1 MKILQT
7 SDWHLDWKTHG
18 VSRFDELWKAVEAS
32 VTTAIEQEVDL
43 YAFTGD
49 LCDPDAGGTAVF
61 ECAEVALWAA
71 SRLQNADIPSVWCS
85 GNHDVIE
92 DGRGRT
98 TLAPLAGYAA
108 NTDGMVKVYEAGM
121 TDVVRLTHS
130 QAWGSPFCE
139 IIALPYPSATRPY
152 DMDKVFAPHDA
163 WHGFKGSEPRIILSH
178 LAVPGVV
185 QGEEIGEMAR
195 GRDVMYP
202 IEKVLRGIKDDDIG
216 AAVMLQGHYHRQ
228 QSLNFG
234 GVYMHIP
241 GSLAQLTFSEEHYTS
256 GYLIIEV
263 G

>member
-7 SDWHLDWKTHG
+7 SDWHLDHKTHG
-18 VSRFDELWKAVEAS
+18 VSRFDELHRAVDAT
-32 VTTAIEQEVDL
+32 VMTALEEEVDL

-49 LCDPDAGGTAVF
+49 LCDPDAGGDAVF
-61 ECAEVALWAA
+61 ECVEVAIWAA
-71 SRLQNADIPSVWCS
+71 SRLAGDGIPSVWIS

-98 TLAPLAGYAA
+98 TLAPLVGYAA
-108 NTDGMVKVYEAGM
+108 NTRGLVKVYESGM
-121 TDVVRLTHS
+121 SDVLDLGS
-130 QAWGSPFCE
+130 AQAWGSRFCE
-139 IIALPYPSATRPY
+139 ILALPYPSATKPY
-152 DMDKVFAPHDA
+152 NMEEAFIRN
-163 WHGFKGSEPRIILSH
+163 HGVQSFKGAEPRIILSH
-178 LAVPGVV
+178 LAVPGVIP
-185 QGEEIGEMAR
+185 GEEVGEMAR

-202 IEKVLRGIKDDDIG
+202 IERVLRGIADDDVTS
-216 AAVMLQGHYHRQ
+216 AVMLQGHYHRQ

-241 GSLAQLTFSEEHYTS
+241 GSLAQLTFTEEHYKS